1 MANLKHLFIPDAM
14 SGLVTKHNIYNMLFE
29 DHENGNMIYLLIS
42 CASIICQKW
51 WIIEQ
56 TYFDKSR

>member
-14 SGLVTKHNIYNMLFE
+14 SGLVTKHNFYNMLFE

-42 CASIICQKW
+42 CASIICQK
-51 WIIEQ
+51 
-56 TYFDKSR
+56 